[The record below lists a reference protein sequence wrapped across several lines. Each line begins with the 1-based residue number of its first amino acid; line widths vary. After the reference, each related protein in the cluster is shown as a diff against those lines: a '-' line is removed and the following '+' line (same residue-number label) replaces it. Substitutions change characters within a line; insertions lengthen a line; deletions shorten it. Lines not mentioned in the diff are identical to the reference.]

1 MEPLQ
6 NVQLTDALLVLG
18 GCMAISLVGAIG
30 LLVIAARQIA
40 SIEIPEG
47 ADFFE
52 TLQVVPITVPL
63 ALDLLDMAFDV
74 FSAPISWII
83 LELLGLRA
91 LQMITLFEGL
101 IPGTQVIPTM
111 TIAWF
116 IARVM
121 KKKVRQSPLR
131 GTLRDYQLQ
140 SQGQFG
146 RLGGPPGDLAD
157 RYRRKA
163 LLPAGEDPLQGD
175 MVDGEYDEIDGMDA
189 LLDEEE
195 SEY

>member
-6 NVQLTDALLVLG
+6 NIQWADVFLVVG
-18 GCMAISLVGAIG
+18 GCMAVSLIGAIA
-30 LLVIAARQIA
+30 LFIIAARQV
-40 SIEIPEG
+40 SEIEIPEG

-52 TLQVVPITVPL
+52 TLQAIPITVPL

-83 LELLGLRA
+83 LELLGLRP
-91 LQMITLFEGL
+91 LQMITVFEGL
-101 IPGTQVIPTM
+101 IPGTQLIPTM
-111 TIAWF
+111 TIAWVVS
-116 IARVM
+116 RVM
-121 KKKVRQSPLR
+121 KKKIRQSPLR
-131 GTLRDYQLQ
+131 GALHDYQLQ

-146 RLGGPPGDLAD
+146 RLGGGGGSLVD

-163 LLPAGEDPLQGD
+163 LLPGGSDTLGSNII
-175 MVDGEYDEIDGMDA
+175 DGEYDEIDGVDA

-195 SEY
+195 SEH

>member
-1 MEPLQ
+1 MENIQ
-6 NVQLTDALLVLG
+6 WTDVFLVVG
-18 GCMAISLVGAIG
+18 GCMAVSLIG
-30 LLVIAARQIA
+30 SIALFIVAARQVA
-40 SIEIPEG
+40 EIEIPEG

-91 LQMITLFEGL
+91 LQMITIFEGL
-101 IPGTQVIPTM
+101 IPGTQILPTM
-111 TIAWF
+111 TLAWF

-131 GTLRDYQLQ
+131 GALHDYQLQ
-140 SQGQFG
+140 SQEQFG
-146 RLGGPPGDLAD
+146 RLGGGRGDLAG

-163 LLPAGEDPLQGD
+163 LLPAGDDDLSGD
-175 MVDGEYDEIDGMDA
+175 MIDGEYDEIDGVDA

-195 SEY
+195 NEY